1 MSKQLKDDFEGL
13 EVATPMNISI
23 YSIDIDNKRITI
35 KESWESI
42 IKKYKKGDW
51 VNGIIEKEVNFGY
64 FIKID
69 TGIEGLLHRNN
80 IKNGRMPQLKETI
93 KVKIGNIDYE
103 KKQIAFYTK

>member
-1 MSKQLKDDFEGL
+1 
-13 EVATPMNISI
+13 MNISI

-69 TGIEGLLHRNN
+69 SGIEGLLHRSN
-80 IKNGRMPQLKETI
+80 IKNGRMPQLKEII